1 MNDILRVKRIDE
13 DVGEAWNENISMI
26 ISTDCEKTTNSLIDK
41 YLLKD
46 RSGNNI
52 VTVNGDLTREF
63 IQIEKLGTSGD
74 IQPGVLLI
82 ENLGA

>member
-1 MNDILRVKRIDE
+1 MNDILRIKRVDE

-63 IQIEKLGTSGD
+63 IQIEKLGTSDD